1 MLHGVTQ
8 PTLIQSCF
16 CRRLLTWTLVRIDTT
31 QAVIQ
36 GDSSTADEGTAVTF
50 HYLYEASTGNYTQE
64 VIVGG
69 SIVSTVSTSDG
80 DAQGWGSAVE
90 CAAEDC
96 GTVPAHTWTN
106 VSIILS
112 EADSTYQ
119 NTLALGTGVSA
130 TMTSDDD
137 ITFTVG
143 TIEIPSWDFTTE
155 SVVEGSST
163 TSSSSSAASSG
174 VSSSYTSPDTASAS
188 GSASS
193 GSYGSGSSSSS
204 SGSQGAQPSGT
215 STSGGS
221 GSSSGSGSWGA
232 DGAQPTGGFGG
243 GYGGS
248 STGSSSGAKPSG
260 GFGGFGGSSTGSS
273 DGAQSSGTSSGWG
286 SWGNSNA
293 AWRRSRISRHQAGN

>member
-1 MLHGVTQ
+1 MLTI
-8 PTLIQSCF
+8 PPLASS
-16 CRRLLTWTLVRIDTT
+16 

-36 GDSSTADEGTAVTF
+36 GDSSTADVGTAVTF
-50 HYLYEASTGNYTQE
+50 HYKYDSSSGNYTQD

-80 DAQGWGSAVE
+80 DAQGWGSSVE

-119 NTLALGTGVSA
+119 NTLALGEGVSA

-143 TIEIPSWDFTTE
+143 TIEIPGWDFSTE
-155 SVVEGSST
+155 SVTDDTAAST
-163 TSSSSSAASSG
+163 STSSSSSAASSG
-174 VSSSYTSPDTASAS
+174 VSSSYTSPDTASPSGAS
-188 GSASS
+188 SSSSS
-193 GSYGSGSSSSS
+193 GSYGSGSSSSD
-204 SGSQGAQPSGT
+204 
-215 STSGGS
+215 S
-221 GSSSGSGSWGA
+221 GSSSSDSEGA
-232 DGAQPTGGFGG
+232 APTGTATSG

-248 STGSSSGAKPSG
+248 SSTWGGAGAQSSG
-260 GFGGFGGSSTGSS
+260 GFGGFGGKGQGSGS
-273 DGAQSSGTSSGWG
+273 GSWSGAGAQSSASPSWG

-293 AWRRSRISRHQAGN
+293 AWKRSRISRHQAGN